1 MRIRTILMAS
11 LLAAVLAFLF
21 VGRAGAHSILVSSNP
36 PSGAKLAVAPT
47 TVQMTFS
54 EGVEPAFSSFIVID
68 RTRKHFEAGAATI
81 DRVGGVATVPLQP
94 NLAPGDYV
102 VQWKVVSVVDGH
114 LTRGSFAF
122 NIQAAPGAPTS
133 LPAPPITG
141 TTGTPPAPEPTVD
154 AGSFLP
160 PSDQGSG
167 GESAAPGVLDVAVR
181 WLGTLLAAFLA
192 GGAFFRLLI
201 MPGALALLPAGPAD
215 RAAARNRLDTRF
227 LYAGVIA
234 AVLLLLALGAELVLQ
249 AVRATETD
257 VFAVFGQQG
266 VLSAVL
272 ASSFGVS
279 LEVRAIAVFV
289 ALLLLVVAL
298 LTRNF
303 GSWLWALLVLLGAA
317 YFWAQVG
324 SAHAT
329 ALSEEP
335 TAGILQALAPAS
347 NLLHLLATAAWIG
360 GILYFVVILL
370 PVLRGLAD
378 NSRGALLR
386 ETITRFS
393 QMALV
398 TVPLVA
404 LSGTVIYLAEQPSVE
419 STLNT
424 GYGREV
430 LIKVGLLFVLMIPAS
445 YNLRKVGPGLV
456 RLRDKAGPAL
466 QALAAGFRR
475 SIRWEAL
482 LVSVVLVFSALLT
495 LSAPA
500 TDPSAYAV
508 NAPTPVALTSP
519 AAGTPLSTPTKQVA
533 EATATSAPPST
544 LTLTQTVR
552 GVDVTL
558 TITHSIVE
566 DELHVK
572 LRGPKGPIV
581 ACGPTPG
588 PDDDCALSVKLTLTE
603 LTDNSS
609 QTVDA
614 LDDGQGGFAVPAGP
628 YLPFD
633 DTWQVVAT
641 VRRYNQPE
649 DVRAAYRYVL
659 NGSTMT
665 GKVSDYVN
673 VDVATD
679 PSPPR
684 SGQMQL
690 IFHLTDN
697 NGQPVNDAT
706 IAVQGIMPTHG
717 HITEV
722 QQMANSAGTY
732 TANLL
737 MPMSGGWTVELTIS
751 RPGHDTVVSEVSL
764 DLATSDYDLTPYP
777 SPNAPTS
784 AP

>member
-1 MRIRTILMAS
+1 MRIRTILIAS
-11 LLAAVLAFLF
+11 LLAAALACLF

-36 PSGAKLAVAPT
+36 PSGAKLPVAPT

-68 RTRKHFEAGAATI
+68 RTRKHFEAGAPII
-81 DRVGGVATVPLQP
+81 DRVSGLATVPLQF

-122 NIQAAPGAPTS
+122 NVQAAPGAPTS
-133 LPAPPITG
+133 LPATPIAG
-141 TTGTPPAPEPTVD
+141 TTGTPPDPEPTVD
-154 AGSFLP
+154 SGSFLP
-160 PSDQGSG
+160 PSDQDT
-167 GESAAPGVLDVAVR
+167 GESTAPGVLDVAVR

-201 MPGALALLPAGPAD
+201 MPGALALLPVGPAD
-215 RAAARNRLDTRF
+215 RAATRNRLDARF
-227 LYAGVIA
+227 LRAGMAA
-234 AVLLLLALGAELVLQ
+234 AVLLLLVLGAELVLQ

-257 VFAVFGQQG
+257 VLSVFSEQR
-266 VLSAVL
+266 VLIAVL
-272 ASSFGVS
+272 ASAFGVS
-279 LEVRAIAVFV
+279 LHLRALVVLV
-289 ALLLLVVAL
+289 ALVLLVLAIVI
-298 LTRNF
+298 RQS
-303 GSWLWALLVLLGAA
+303 GRWLWALLVLAGAA
-317 YFWAQVG
+317 YFWAQTG

-335 TAGILQALAPAS
+335 TAGVLQALAPAS
-347 NLLHLLATAAWIG
+347 NLLHLYATSTWIG

-393 QMALV
+393 QLALV

-404 LSGTVIYLAEQPSVE
+404 LSGTIIYLAEQPSVE

-430 LIKVGLLFVLMIPAS
+430 LIKVGLLFVLLIPAS

-456 RLRDKAGPAL
+456 KLRDKAGPAL
-466 QALAAGFRR
+466 QALAGGFRR

-508 NAPTPVALTSP
+508 NAPTPVALVSP
-519 AAGTPLSTPTKQVA
+519 TVGSPLSTPTKQVA
-533 EATATSAPPST
+533 EATATPAPPST

-558 TITHSIVE
+558 TITHSTVE

-572 LRGPKGPIV
+572 LLGPKGPII

-588 PDDDCALSVKLTLTE
+588 PDDDCALSVKLALTE

-614 LDDGQGGFAVPAGP
+614 PDDGQGGFAVPAGP

-684 SGQMQL
+684 SGRMQL

-722 QQMANSAGTY
+722 QQMDNSAGTY

-777 SPNAPTS
+777 SPNAPTA